1 MAAFGLGARVQ
12 QDRRE
17 APREEVYH
25 RTRGMLPGGQTVPL
39 QLVNI
44 SAGGFMARTEAEIEP
59 ETPLRIRLPLLGERE
74 AEVRWALAGRIG
86 CQFVRPI
93 DLAQYLELLGA
104 LAKEV
109 R

>member
-1 MAAFGLGARVQ
+1 MVAFGIGAQVQ

-17 APREEVYH
+17 SPREEVYH
-25 RTRGMLPGGQTVPL
+25 RTRLVIGGNSIPV

-44 SAGGFMARTEAEIEP
+44 SASGFMARTEAEIAP
-59 ETPLRIRLPLLGERE
+59 GTALTLRLPVIGERG
-74 AEVRWALAGRIG
+74 AEVRWALAGRVG
-86 CQFVRPI
+86 CQFARPI

>member
-1 MAAFGLGARVQ
+1 MAFGIGAKVN

-25 RTRGMLPGGQTVPL
+25 RTRLMIGASSIPV

-44 SAGGFMARTEAEIEP
+44 SASGFMARTEAEVAP
-59 ETPLRIRLPLLGERE
+59 GTVLNLRLPVIGERG

-86 CQFVRPI
+86 CQFARPI

>member
-1 MAAFGLGARVQ
+1 MAFGIGAQVR

-25 RTRGMLPGGQTVPL
+25 RTRLLIGASALPV

-44 SAGGFMARTEAEIEP
+44 SASGFMARTEAEIAP
-59 ETPLRIRLPLLGERE
+59 GTALRLRLPVVGERA
-74 AEVRWALAGRIG
+74 AEVRWALAGRVG
-86 CQFVRPI
+86 CQFAQSI
-93 DLAQYLELLGA
+93 DLAHYLELLGA
-104 LAKEV
+104 LAKET